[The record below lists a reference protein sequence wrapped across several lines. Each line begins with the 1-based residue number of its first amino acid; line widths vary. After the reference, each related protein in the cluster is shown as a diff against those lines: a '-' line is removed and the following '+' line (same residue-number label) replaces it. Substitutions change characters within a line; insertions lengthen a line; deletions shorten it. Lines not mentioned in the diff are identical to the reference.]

1 MKTRY
6 FRLLLVLMLCC
17 VQQMTWAETKT
28 VTIGTG
34 TYQDNELPYGNY
46 YMHSTC
52 QSIYTPEEIGYT
64 GRITSIAYNVASATY
79 YSGST
84 IKVYMGYRTN
94 KVFTSNTDCV
104 PYSDLTLVYSGTK
117 TLGGSTGWESI
128 TLTTPFNYDGKK
140 NLVVVVTKAN
150 SSYEEELRYYYSLSP
165 NGYSTLYRQTDNNS
179 NYAEVSNAA
188 NYNRKN
194 FRADTRF
201 VIDGAVEIKAPA
213 PSNQVSIGTGTDNTY
228 TAPYC
233 AMGKYSTSEMIYTP
247 SELGSAGNIESV
259 SFNLQSS
266 TLTSYDDA
274 VKIYMGYK
282 STTSFSNGT
291 DYVSSN
297 NMTLV
302 YDGTRT
308 LGTPLSG
315 GIWETFKLDTPFRY
329 NGTGNLV
336 IAVCR
341 ASNNF
346 NVTHRYYCTN
356 ASNSVVYRESDSES
370 SYASGITSSNGFYV
384 SSERPNIRLT
394 KTSTSSTIRAKYNVY
409 STSNATRLLASTA
422 NVTEMIVDNVKLA
435 SPVDTYTFTT
445 TGEHEVLL
453 TQDDDPTL
461 NISFKG
467 ATNLTSIELPTSIT
481 KIGNEAFMSCIDL
494 RHVIANNNLTSI
506 GNYAFS
512 DCISIEDYPSFSSLT
527 TIGAYAFQYNGFN
540 TLDLSGLTSL
550 TSIGE
555 GAFSES
561 ELRSITL
568 PKNLTSIA
576 TGTFKDGVLKSISID
591 SNNPTYYCSNNCLIE
606 RSSQKLIVAAAYQKD
621 YVDIPSGVRTLGAYA
636 FNNASGTSRT
646 NTLTIPSSVTSIEA
660 SAFNRSKFTEIVCQ
674 GTTPPTLNASAFSD
688 ASYTTTVRVPL
699 AGYRSYAAN
708 SQWNKHAL
716 KTRIYYTDA
725 VTNASELTVQNLEY
739 TTYLSS
745 SDVTSFRPLFV
756 PFTSDYSLWKSDVE
770 IYAIDNVLQIDSD
783 KDGQVDKMVLEVVPL
798 EASDQVLANT
808 PYVMKAKRYAGT
820 ISYNLT
826 NVVIASTS
834 NIEPLTCASTKATY
848 TFTGTYAN
856 KTIAANT
863 GFVISNGALSQKT
876 SSYTLSPQT
885 WYMTV
890 TGRSASYELPVTS
903 MEVKEAGTSMEQKIT
918 GITLSQSSLKVV
930 AGANTVTLTAS
941 ITPSTATN
949 TSLNWTSSNT
959 SVATVSSSGVVTPL
973 TKGTTT
979 ITCAAKDGSGV
990 TATCTVTV
998 VARGDVDG
1006 NGTFTTADIQGCVKY
1021 VMNRDVTGMGYYRDA
1036 ADYNNSGAINSTDAV
1051 AIVRLVLNG
1060 DVRYNAI
1067 RRKAL
1072 GQHVQEMATCLA
1084 LNDVNIEAGHTATLD
1099 IDFAEQSNDY
1109 LSFQFD
1115 MILPSGVHVKEVL
1128 CGDKLNGHAV
1138 AFSERKE
1145 GFTRV
1150 ICYNMQDETMH
1161 NITGSAIQIVLEA
1174 DEVVQADDSHIRLN
1188 NIEIVCNDASTL
1200 CAESQTIG
1208 LNISNPTN
1216 INSLLSAGLQVT
1228 TGKRA
1233 IVLTAHSDVDV
1244 TIYSTASQLVYSG
1257 SLDKGEVKSIN
1268 VPSGIYIVNGQK
1280 VMVK

>member
-17 VQQMTWAETKT
+17 VQQMAWAETKT

-34 TYQDNELPYGNY
+34 TDNANELPYGNY

-104 PYSDLTLVYSGTK
+104 PYSDLTLVYSGTR
-117 TLGGSTGWESI
+117 TIGGSTGWESI

-150 SSYEEELRYYYSLSP
+150 SSYKESLRYYYSLSP

-188 NYNRKN
+188 NYNRQN
-194 FRADTRF
+194 YRANTRF

-213 PSNQVSIGTGTDNTY
+213 PSNQVEIGTGTDNTY

-282 STTSFSNGT
+282 STTSFNGT

-308 LGTPLSG
+308 LGTPLNG

-356 ASNSVVYRESDSES
+356 ASNSVTYRASDSDP
-370 SYASGITSSNGFYV
+370 SYASGITSSMGFYV

-394 KTSTSSTIRAKYNVY
+394 KTNTSSTIRAKYNVY
-409 STSNATRLLASTA
+409 STGSATRLLSSTA

-453 TQDDDPTL
+453 TQDVDPTL

-467 ATNLTSIELPTSIT
+467 ANYLTSIELPTSIT
-481 KIGNEAFMSCIDL
+481 KIGNEAFRNCTGL
-494 RHVIANNNLTSI
+494 ETVTANGNLTSI
-506 GNYAFS
+506 GDYAFS
-512 DCISIEDYPSFSSLT
+512 KDYFIQSYPNFFSLT
-527 TIGAYAFQYNGFN
+527 SIGAYAFESNDGFSD
-540 TLDLSGLTSL
+540 LDLSASTSL
-550 TSIGE
+550 TTVGE
-555 GAFSES
+555 GAFSDCGMLS
-561 ELRSITL
+561 SIVL
-568 PKNLTSIA
+568 PRGITYIGDGA
-576 TGTFKDGVLKSISID
+576 FKGSNGLKTISID
-591 SNNPTYYCSNNCLIE
+591 SNNTRYYSTSNCLIE
-606 RSSQKLIVAAAYQKD
+606 RSTQRLLVVGLGCYSV
-621 YVDIPSGVRTLGAYA
+621 PSGVKTIGAYSCSNSYN
-636 FNNASGTSRT
+636 FGTSS
-646 NTLTIPSSVTSIEA
+646 TLYLPSSVTSIEA
-660 SAFNRSKFTEIVCQ
+660 NAFCNSKFREIGCDA
-674 GTTPPTLNASAFSD
+674 TTPPTLNASAFSD

-699 AGYRSYAAN
+699 GAYRSYAAN

-756 PFTSDYSLWKSDVE
+756 PFTSDYSLWKGDVE
-770 IYAIDNVLQIDSD
+770 IYSIDNVLQIDTNN
-783 KDGQVDKMVLEVVPL
+783 DGQIDKMVLEVVPL

-808 PYVMKAKRYAGT
+808 PYVMKAKSYAGT

-848 TFTGTYAN
+848 TFTGTYAS
-856 KTIAANT
+856 KSIAANT

-1128 CGDKLNGHAV
+1128 GGNKLNGHAV

-1174 DEVVQADDSHIRLN
+1174 DEVVQADDSHIRLS

-1228 TGKRA
+1228 TGKRT